1 MLTLTAQELDD
12 LAGITFQTLP
22 TADTPLL
29 INVTGAS
36 FDGTLPN
43 LAGISRDQAPF
54 ILWNFP
60 DATQVRVT
68 GGDSL
73 KGTLYAP
80 RAAVRWET
88 TINMEGNVI
97 AASLVHGDQRV
108 AGHSLRELHD
118 EPFAALL
125 SCEAAPEPSITPE
138 PSPSRTSTPT
148 VSVAP
153 DDTETDPEGVLP
165 WTGPAGL
172 GGLAA
177 LAAVLAGLGA
187 AVLVSRRGA

>member
-1 MLTLTAQELDD
+1 MRQSVDSVAAIEGIVDLEPAFSQYRELSAELGLGPATVSLADAQGQP

-60 DATQVRVT
+60 DAAQVRVT

-108 AGHSLRELHD
+108 AGPR
-118 EPFAALL
+118 
-125 SCEAAPEPSITPE
+125 
-138 PSPSRTSTPT
+138 
-148 VSVAP
+148 
-153 DDTETDPEGVLP
+153 
-165 WTGPAGL
+165 
-172 GGLAA
+172 
-177 LAAVLAGLGA
+177 
-187 AVLVSRRGA
+187 